1 MIILCIAGRAGSGKD
16 TVAKILDEILT
27 EQYHKRVLVAHY
39 ADLVK
44 YVAKTFFYWDG
55 IKDEE
60 GRTLLQYI
68 GTDVVRKADENYW
81 VRFIA
86 NMLKFFPNQW
96 DFVLLPDFRF
106 PNECSLLKR
115 YLYPESEVFSVK
127 VDRNFPSTLTPEQQ
141 AHASETALNGFN
153 FDYYIDNNGTY
164 EDLYKQMSNTFAPM
178 LIERLKNDFIH
189 LAF

>member
-44 YVAKTFFYWDG
+44 YVAKTFFDWDG

-60 GRTLLQYI
+60 GRTLLQHI

-86 NMLKFFPNQW
+86 DMLNFFPDQW
-96 DFVLLPDFRF
+96 DFILLPDFRF
-106 PNECSLLKR
+106 PNEFFSLAK
-115 YLYPESEVFSVK
+115 YLRSGYEVFPIK
-127 VDRNFPSTLTPEQQ
+127 VCRDFPSALTPEQQ
-141 AHASETALNGFN
+141 SHASETALNGFN
-153 FDYYIDNNGTY
+153 FDYYINNNGTY
-164 EDLYKQMSNTFAPM
+164 ENLYKQMLNMLAPV
-178 LIERLKNDFIH
+178 LIDKLEKDFDT
-189 LAF
+189 LMR

>member
-44 YVAKTFFYWDG
+44 YVAKTFFDWDG

-60 GRTLLQYI
+60 GRTLLQHI
-68 GTDVVRKADENYW
+68 GTDVVREADENYW

-86 NMLKFFPNQW
+86 DMLKFFPDQW

-106 PNECSLLKR
+106 PNEFF
-115 YLYPESEVFSVK
+115 YLTGYFFRKSDVFSVN
-127 VDRNFPSTLTPEQQ
+127 VVRDFPSTLTPEQQ
-141 AHASETALNGFN
+141 AHASETALNNFN
-153 FDYYIDNNGTY
+153 FVFDDYIDNNGTY

-178 LIERLKNDFIH
+178 LINILKKDFN
-189 LAF
+189 

>member
-44 YVAKTFFYWDG
+44 YVAKTFFDWDG

-60 GRTLLQYI
+60 GRSLLQHI
-68 GTDVVRKADENYW
+68 GTDVVREADENYW
-81 VRFIA
+81 VRFITD
-86 NMLKFFPNQW
+86 MLKFFPDQW

-106 PNECSLLKR
+106 PNEFF
-115 YLYPESEVFSVK
+115 YLTGYFSRESDVFSVN
-127 VDRNFPSTLTPEQQ
+127 VVRDFPSTLTPEQQ
-141 AHASETALNGFN
+141 AHASETALNNFN
-153 FDYYIDNNGTY
+153 FVFDYYIDNNGTY

-178 LIERLKNDFIH
+178 LNRLKKDFN
-189 LAF
+189 